1 MANDLNQCQFIGRL
15 GKDVETRYLPEG
27 DAVSSF
33 SLACNWKGR
42 DTEGVEWIRIVAFG
56 KLAEICAE
64 YLHSGSQVYISG
76 RMRTRKWQAKDGT
89 DRYTT
94 EIVADRMQMLGGR
107 KDSNSATAEDYAKA
121 KGGSAGAAPPPKQ
134 QRTAGGFDEMDSD
147 IPF

>member
-27 DAVSSF
+27 SAVSSF
-33 SLACNWKGR
+33 SLACNWKGKES
-42 DTEGVEWIRIVAFG
+42 EGVEWIRIVAFG
-56 KLAEICAE
+56 KLAEICAK

-76 RMRTRKWQAKDGT
+76 RMRTRKWQDKEGN

-94 EIVADRMQMLGGR
+94 EIIADRMQMLGGR
-107 KDSNSATAEDYAKA
+107 KEGDSAADYAKA
-121 KGGSAGAAPPPKQ
+121 KGGSAGSAPPPKQ
-134 QRTAGGFDEMDSD
+134 RTPGGFDEMDDD